1 MNTYQ
6 ITLTVTDVTEV
17 NASSEEEAYQLAQE
31 VFARPRVVTM
41 TLIKM
46 PN

>member
-6 ITLTVTDVTEV
+6 ITITMTDVTEV

-31 VFARPRVVTM
+31 VFSRPRAVTM
-41 TLIKM
+41 TLIQM